1 MTTIQAVV
9 YANPDKCPPIV
20 NGARLLAASGYRVR
34 ILARDT
40 GEIPEVRYPSEVEVH
55 RVGGS
60 AHNSM
65 QMFVRFI
72 VDVMRYADSRATII
86 WGHDMHGFVP
96 ATLLARRYRRPLVYQ
111 SHELVIEPER
121 LARGGRLVFQFQR
134 RFARTAQLMIVPDE
148 ERGSI
153 LRKVLALRTTPLVA
167 ANAPLRQATG
177 TGELL
182 HAMLL
187 AQNRSFD
194 AIVFRQGS
202 IGPGHAIESTIR
214 SIPMWNNPNAG
225 FVLMGPIYPEFV
237 AEMRRLAE
245 EHGVANRLAVLP
257 PVSYDE
263 IFAYT
268 GGANIGHA
276 LYSPVDANNRF
287 STTASNKLMEYM
299 AARLPVLV
307 SDRPGLRA
315 LVQTHDCGVT
325 ADESSPESIA
335 AAINSLLNDPGQA
348 QHMGQA
354 GRHAFEEIFCY
365 ENQFAPV
372 LAAVNQLAATA

>member
-20 NGARLLAASGYRVR
+20 NGARLLAAAGYQVR

-40 GEIPEVRYPSEVEVH
+40 GEAPAVSYPSGVDVL

-65 QMFVRFI
+65 QMFARFI
-72 VDVMRYADSRATII
+72 VDAMRYTDSRARII
-86 WGHDMHGFVP
+86 WGHDMHGFVS
-96 ATLLARRYRRPLVYQ
+96 ATLLARRYNRPLVYQ
-111 SHELVIEPER
+111 SHELMIESE

-134 RFARTAQLMIVPDE
+134 RFARTAQLIIVPDE
-148 ERGSI
+148 ERGSLLKEI
-153 LRKVLALRTTPLVA
+153 LTLRTPPLVA
-167 ANAPLRQATG
+167 ANAPLRQITG

-182 HAMLL
+182 HAMLR
-187 AQNRSFD
+187 AQNHSFD
-194 AIVFRQGS
+194 SIVFRQGS

-214 SIPMWNNPNAG
+214 SMPMWSNPNTG
-225 FVLMGPIYPEFV
+225 FVLMGPISSEFI
-237 AEMRRLAE
+237 AEMQQLAE
-245 EHGVANRLAVLP
+245 EHGVADRLVILP

-268 GGANIGHA
+268 GGATIGHA
-276 LYSPVDANNRF
+276 LYSPVNANNQF

-299 AARLPVLV
+299 AASLPVLV

-315 LVQTHDCGVT
+315 LVQTYGCGVT
-325 ADESSPESIA
+325 ADESSPASIA
-335 AAINSLLNDPGQA
+335 AAINSLLNDPDRA

-354 GRHAFEEIFCY
+354 GRHAFEEVFCY
-365 ENQFAPV
+365 DKQFAPV
-372 LAAVNQLAATA
+372 LTAVNRLVATA